1 MGEGGLEERR
11 VGGMMKTDAIRQTTM
26 HVLTESDSYNNRASV
41 EKMG

>member
-11 VGGMMKTDAIRQTTM
+11 VGGKMKTDAIRQTTM
-26 HVLTESDSYNNRASV
+26 HVLTDSYNNRASV